1 MRRKV
6 LLSFLCL
13 LMGVFMLGTPAA
25 AATNPGGGTAQPF
38 VFTDPVPPEISV
50 TGISTKYVGDTVT
63 VKATA
68 TSPCYRNVA
77 NSREAAVEKKP

>member
-13 LMGVFMLGTPAA
+13 LMGVFMLGIPAA
-25 AATNPGGGTAQPF
+25 AAANPGGGTAQPYS
-38 VFTDPVPPEISV
+38 FTDPVPPEISV

-68 TSPCYRNVA
+68 SSPCYRNVA